1 MRLRISLQETGTK
14 FSLGFDEKRCFTLGF
29 HESFAK
35 SANAQYAG
43 SYEVIPKISEQYL
56 STQDR
61 WLSRDLVVRAIP
73 YYEVGNNERGTTA
86 IIGG

>member
-61 WLSRDLVVRAIP
+61 WLSRDLVRCLKLLHRVQAFP
-73 YYEVGNNERGTTA
+73 QMSLA
-86 IIGG
+86 LK